1 MVKYLTKLLYY
12 IAKESGS
19 KNDLI
24 DSFKCMVEI
33 LKIDNTIFTQVPKSV
48 YVDIAIFDEIENKAG
63 SSVGLIKDLA
73 TNKGEKRYNEIECFD
88 KKEFFYLMLC
98 MLLLLVT

>member
-73 TNKGEKRYNEIECFD
+73 TNKGEKDIMKLSALTKRSSFI
-88 KKEFFYLMLC
+88 
-98 MLLLLVT
+98 